1 MHKDTPKII
10 PNAIKS
16 LTDKKFSK
24 STPLLSS
31 LHHFCYEK
39 GVIKKRRADN
49 FLNIQKVL
57 LTILP
62 QVELSTLSVGNFY
75 MRHDGKVD
83 FYNQGVDWIVEQS
96 KVSKKTVSRVLSL
109 LVESGL
115 MTVKHCAG
123 INTQGEKIRY
133 NSIRTFT
140 NKFFIE
146 LGMQNAT
153 IEKTKHQK
161 QKKLLKKF
169 SGLSMSQKCKEG
181 IGKVSKAF
189 KNAVKQDSKKK
200 KVYTAK
206 VRSSKRSHHDE
217 KNLIQRAYD
226 LAIRDNI
233 SPSSAY
239 TMLNTA

>member
-16 LTDKKFSK
+16 LTGKKFSK
-24 STPLLSS
+24 STPLLSC
-31 LHHFCYEK
+31 LHHFCYET
-39 GVIKKRRADN
+39 GVVKKRRADN

-57 LTILP
+57 LTMLP

-83 FYNQGVDWIVEQS
+83 FYNQGVDWIVEKS
-96 KVSKKTVSRVLSL
+96 GVSKKTVSRVLSL
-109 LVESGL
+109 LVECGL

-123 INTQGEKIRY
+123 INTQGEEIRY

-169 SGLSMSQKCKEG
+169 AGLSMSKKCKEG

-189 KNAVKQDSKKK
+189 KNSVKQDSKKK

-206 VRSSKRSHHDE
+206 VRSSNRSHHDE

-233 SPSSAY
+233 SPSKAY
-239 TMLNTA
+239 SMLNTA

>member
-31 LHHFCYEK
+31 LHHFSYET
-39 GVIKKRRADN
+39 GAIKKRRADN

-83 FYNQGVDWIVEQS
+83 FYNQGIDWIVEKS
-96 KVSKKTVSRVLSL
+96 GVTKKTVSRVLST
-109 LVESGL
+109 LVECGYIK
-115 MTVKHCAG
+115 VKHCAG

-146 LGMQNAT
+146 LGMQNQT

-161 QKKLLKKF
+161 QKKLIKKF
-169 SGLSMSQKCKEG
+169 SGFKMSQKCKEG

-189 KNAVKQDSKKK
+189 KNAVKKDSNKK

-226 LAIRDNI
+226 MAIRDSI
-233 SPSSAY
+233 SPSQAHIQC
-239 TMLNTA
+239 